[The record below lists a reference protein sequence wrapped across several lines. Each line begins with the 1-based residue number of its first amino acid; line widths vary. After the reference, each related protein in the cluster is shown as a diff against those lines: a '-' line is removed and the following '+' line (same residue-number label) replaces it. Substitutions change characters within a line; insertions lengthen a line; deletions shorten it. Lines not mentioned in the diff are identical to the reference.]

1 VARDVRLVII
11 EDVEDH
17 ALLIVRELQKGGF
30 NVHYERVETGQ
41 ELESALASGV
51 WDAVISD
58 YNLPGF
64 TGMEALRIVQ
74 AKADL
79 PFILVSGAIGE
90 ELAAE
95 LMKAGAHDY
104 IKKGNL
110 ARLAPTLERELKDA
124 AVRRERRQT
133 ADELARHR
141 ENLEELVLERT
152 ALLEQANAAL
162 RESEAKFR
170 TTFENAPVGIEILDF
185 NGRFLQWNELT
196 LKILGY
202 SDEEFRNLAFEAIT
216 PREDLE
222 NELPLLHRLLGREIH
237 NYTIEKR
244 YIRKDNAL
252 VWVKVT
258 SSVCWTAEPYRI
270 TVFEDISIR
279 KEAEERLRI
288 SEERLRLATEA
299 AKMGTWVW
307 EPATG
312 LYEWDQ
318 RARAIFGLPPEK
330 ELSLD
335 DFSLLIMPEDRDGA
349 YEAAWRSFNE
359 VEPLQ
364 SEYRVIWPDRSLHWI
379 LAQGRVSCDE
389 RGKPQRMLGIVLDI
403 TERKLYE
410 QDLSNARDAAEAAA
424 RAKTDFMANMSHEIR
439 TPMNGI
445 LGVTDLLLETE
456 TTPLQRKYLEMVKG
470 SGEALLSVVNDVLD
484 FSKLEAGAMALEAIE
499 FNPREVV
506 EKAAETVSV
515 RAFQKG
521 LELVLVIE
529 PDMTG
534 FFLGDP
540 AKLRQVLLNLL
551 TNAVKF
557 TESGEVTVRASGK
570 PGGPDR
576 WRLRFSVTDTGI
588 GIPEDKKGMLFQ
600 SFTQL
605 DASTARSYGG
615 TGLGLA
621 ISRRIVEKMGGDIW
635 AESREGKGSTFI
647 FEIELSK
654 VDRTPAVEAPEMVNL
669 AGLRALVVDD
679 NETNRLVLHQALT
692 ARGLVVE
699 VAALGGEAV
708 RKAFKA
714 ADAGEPFDLVLIDL
728 HLPDFDGFQ
737 VAEQLRERFPLESL
751 ALMMITSDDIAG
763 GAGRARQLGMSA
775 YVVKPLR
782 ITSLMDVLLH
792 MRGFKP
798 EKTAEPAGGPSDTET
813 APSFP
818 LCIHVLVAEDN
829 PVNMTVVQAILRNA
843 GANFTGTVNG
853 ADAVKALDGA
863 TFDVVLMDVQM
874 PEVDGYE
881 ATSRMRAKGFE
892 NPIIGLTAHA
902 LEGDRERCL
911 NAGMDDYVPK
921 PFSAKELI
929 NKITLWTKQRQP
941 PPVDLE
947 RLLRQVGGNRAIVD
961 TVVATFKENATPQLS
976 DVKRAV
982 EAMDLPGIEK
992 AAHRLKGAVSA
1003 IGADGAKCLAE
1014 RLEKA
1019 ARDKELSKVKPITE
1033 QLESEIARV
1042 VKAL

>member
-470 SGEALLSVVNDVLD
+470 SG
-484 FSKLEAGAMALEAIE
+484 KHCY
-499 FNPREVV
+499 
-506 EKAAETVSV
+506 
-515 RAFQKG
+515 
-521 LELVLVIE
+521 
-529 PDMTG
+529 
-534 FFLGDP
+534 
-540 AKLRQVLLNLL
+540 
-551 TNAVKF
+551 
-557 TESGEVTVRASGK
+557 
-570 PGGPDR
+570 R
-576 WRLRFSVTDTGI
+576 W
-588 GIPEDKKGMLFQ
+588 
-600 SFTQL
+600 
-605 DASTARSYGG
+605 
-615 TGLGLA
+615 
-621 ISRRIVEKMGGDIW
+621 
-635 AESREGKGSTFI
+635 
-647 FEIELSK
+647 
-654 VDRTPAVEAPEMVNL
+654 
-669 AGLRALVVDD
+669 
-679 NETNRLVLHQALT
+679 
-692 ARGLVVE
+692 
-699 VAALGGEAV
+699 
-708 RKAFKA
+708 
-714 ADAGEPFDLVLIDL
+714 
-728 HLPDFDGFQ
+728 
-737 VAEQLRERFPLESL
+737 
-751 ALMMITSDDIAG
+751 
-763 GAGRARQLGMSA
+763 
-775 YVVKPLR
+775 
-782 ITSLMDVLLH
+782 
-792 MRGFKP
+792 
-798 EKTAEPAGGPSDTET
+798 
-813 APSFP
+813 
-818 LCIHVLVAEDN
+818 
-829 PVNMTVVQAILRNA
+829 
-843 GANFTGTVNG
+843 
-853 ADAVKALDGA
+853 
-863 TFDVVLMDVQM
+863 
-874 PEVDGYE
+874 
-881 ATSRMRAKGFE
+881 
-892 NPIIGLTAHA
+892 
-902 LEGDRERCL
+902 
-911 NAGMDDYVPK
+911 
-921 PFSAKELI
+921 
-929 NKITLWTKQRQP
+929 
-941 PPVDLE
+941 
-947 RLLRQVGGNRAIVD
+947 
-961 TVVATFKENATPQLS
+961 
-976 DVKRAV
+976 
-982 EAMDLPGIEK
+982 
-992 AAHRLKGAVSA
+992 
-1003 IGADGAKCLAE
+1003 
-1014 RLEKA
+1014 
-1019 ARDKELSKVKPITE
+1019 
-1033 QLESEIARV
+1033 
-1042 VKAL
+1042 